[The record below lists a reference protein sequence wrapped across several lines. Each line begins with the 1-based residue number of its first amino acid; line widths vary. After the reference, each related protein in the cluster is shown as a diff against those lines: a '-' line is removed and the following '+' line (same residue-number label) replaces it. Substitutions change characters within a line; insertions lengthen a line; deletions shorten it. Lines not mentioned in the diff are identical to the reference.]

1 MDISRKKMALIVVII
16 FLLFAATGNVLAQ
29 QDFVP
34 LEAIPGI
41 TDQTDPGTFFNN
53 IFKIGITIASFLA
66 IIMIM
71 IGGLQY
77 MSTDKINDK
86 EEGKDRITQAILGI
100 ILILLS
106 VIILE
111 IINPDILNL
120 NLFRSIGN

>member
-1 MDISRKKMALIVVII
+1 MDISRKKMTLTIVII
-16 FLLFAATGNVLAQ
+16 FLLFAVAGNVLAQ

-34 LEAIPGI
+34 LQPIPGI
-41 TDQTDPGTFFNN
+41 TDQTDPGKFFNG

-71 IGGLQY
+71 IGGIQY
-77 MSTDKINDK
+77 MSTDKINEK
-86 EEGKDRITQAILGI
+86 EEGKDRITKAIMGI

-120 NLFRSIGN
+120 DLFRNAK